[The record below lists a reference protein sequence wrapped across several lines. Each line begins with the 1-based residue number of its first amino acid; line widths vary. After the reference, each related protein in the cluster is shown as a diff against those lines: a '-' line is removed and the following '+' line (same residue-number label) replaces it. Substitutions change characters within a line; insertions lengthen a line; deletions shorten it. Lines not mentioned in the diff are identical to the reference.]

1 MCAMTNKV
9 KKFKVLVVAN
19 DSLTLNYFQ
28 TLLDNKKYKVEFS
41 RSNDEALEKI
51 HLFSPDLVISNVK
64 MPGIDG
70 FELCRHVRKN
80 PRLSNTII
88 LLIGSSNVKT
98 GDSPKGLNAEADDY
112 LLQPFNDE
120 QVKTKIDSFLRIK
133 RLQDDLLQSNKELNE
148 TVKAL
153 KKHEKMLEESNK
165 VLEHDKKLL
174 RNSLR
179 EITYLTTELEKSH
192 HHQVHLN
199 QTLKKN
205 FNDLVNL
212 LASIIGLRNPYNMGH
227 SQKVAE
233 ISRFVANE
241 FGKTEQ
247 EIRDIEIAALLHEIG
262 KIGISDD
269 IMNKNPD
276 ELSEEEKRTLA
287 QHPLVGESLLK
298 GYSGLEKAAK
308 IIRHIHENIDG
319 TGYPDGLAGNAIPL
333 GSRIIKAASQFDR
346 MTYTA
351 ETPGEFYRAVAT
363 LKNATDTEFDAQVLR
378 HIKKYVD
385 TFADRRQGQRT
396 EKVNILDL
404 KEGMVLAGDL
414 YTSTGIKLIPKGT
427 KLSESSIKCILNYNK
442 TDPLSEGISILV
454 R

>member
-1 MCAMTNKV
+1 MTNKV
-9 KKFKVLVVAN
+9 QKFKVLVFTN
-19 DSLTLNYFQ
+19 NSSTLNYFQ
-28 TLLDNKKYKVEFS
+28 SLLKEPKYKVIFVES
-41 RSNDEALEKI
+41 KEKVLGKI
-51 HLFSPDLVISNVK
+51 RLFLPDLIISELK
-64 MPGIDG
+64 TPKIDKV
-70 FELCRHVRKN
+70 ELCQHIRKDQ
-80 PRLSNTII
+80 RLSNTII
-88 LLIGSSNVKT
+88 LLITSKR
-98 GDSPKGLNAEADDY
+98 AETEDTQCSGVDDY
-112 LLQPFNDE
+112 LTKPFNRE
-120 QVKTKIDSFLRIK
+120 HVKTKIDSYLRIK

-148 TVKAL
+148 TISTL
-153 KKHEKMLEESNK
+153 KEHEKMLEESNMA
-165 VLEHDKKLL
+165 LERDKKLL

-192 HHQVHLN
+192 HHQVQLN

-233 ISRFVANE
+233 ISRFIADK

-247 EIRDIEIAALLHEIG
+247 EIRNIEIAALLHEIG

-276 ELSEEEKRTLA
+276 ELSEEEKMTLA

-319 TGYPDGLAGNAIPL
+319 TGYPDGLAGDAIPL

-351 ETPGEFYRAVAT
+351 GTPGEFYRAVAT
-363 LKNATDTEFDAQVLR
+363 LKNSVDTDFDGHVLR
-378 HIKKYVD
+378 HLKKYVD
-385 TFADRRQGQRT
+385 TFADRRKGQRT
-396 EKVNILDL
+396 EKINILDL
-404 KEGMVLAGDL
+404 KEGMILAGDL

-442 TDPLSEGISILV
+442 TDPLKEGISILI